1 MSKITKFSIVIHTEE
16 EFDWSGGFKAS
27 NNQVTHERELFSMCE
42 NMIKL
47 GCKITCALDY
57 AFVDSTQ
64 GKWFIES
71 MLSKHPQSVEFAT
84 HLHPWVNPPFAND
97 YDKFIDE
104 QASYP
109 GNLPEAL
116 EREKLLVLTEKIHAA
131 TGILPTAYLAGRYG
145 VGPNTYK
152 ILNDLGYKIDVSVT
166 PFTDYTAQS
175 GPNFFSYNNQSF
187 IKESILCIPH
197 STGYI
202 SYVSAF
208 SDWLNKDYTNLPR
221 LNRSIL
227 GKVILK
233 LLGVEKVRLSPE
245 QYTAMQMKK
254 LINSLERIGIE
265 HLIYSFHS
273 SSAMLGG
280 SPYSETQNKHDDLL
294 LQNLMAIENARKKGV
309 HFSFLE
315 EKNV

>member
-1 MSKITKFSIVIHTEE
+1 MSNATKFSIVIHTEE

-27 NNQVTHERELFSMCE
+27 NNKVTHEKDLFAMCE
-42 NMIKL
+42 QMIDI

-57 AFVDSTQ
+57 AFVDSAQ

-71 MLSKHPQSVEFAT
+71 MLNKHADSVEFAT
-84 HLHPWVNPPFAND
+84 HLHPWVNPPLAGD
-97 YDKFIDE
+97 CDSFIDE

-116 EREKLLVLTEKIHAA
+116 EREKLAVLTKKIHAT

-152 ILNDLGYKIDVSVT
+152 ILNDLGYKTDVSVT
-166 PFTDYTAQS
+166 PFTDYTSQH
-175 GPNFFSYNNQSF
+175 GPNFADFNNQSF
-187 IKESILCIPH
+187 VKENILCIPH

-202 SYVSAF
+202 SYISAF
-208 SDWLNKDYTNLPR
+208 SDWLNKDSTHLAS
-221 LNRSIL
+221 LNSNIL
-227 GKVILK
+227 GKIILR

-245 QYTAMQMKK
+245 QYTSKQMAK
-254 LINSLERIGIE
+254 LVDSLKRIGIE

-273 SSAMLGG
+273 SSAKLGG
-280 SPYSETQNKHDDLL
+280 SPYSETQTKHDGLL
-294 LQNLMAIENARKKGV
+294 LQNLMAIKNARIKGV
-309 HFSFLE
+309 SFSFLE
-315 EKNV
+315 EKNG